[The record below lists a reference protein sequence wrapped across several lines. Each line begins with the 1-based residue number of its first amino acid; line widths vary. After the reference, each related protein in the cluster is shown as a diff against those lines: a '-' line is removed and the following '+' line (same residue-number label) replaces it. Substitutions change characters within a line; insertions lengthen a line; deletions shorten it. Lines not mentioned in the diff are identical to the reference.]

1 MSKTPKLEILPTT
14 PSAEVVA
21 KATAEVTV
29 TDARGRVITLK
40 KPGVLA
46 QFRLVEALGDSAK
59 NQTYLGMV
67 LPLIFVTA
75 IDGDPV
81 YQPSKKSEVEA
92 LIQQLND
99 EGIEAVMNGVNEN
112 FGKTDTDLDKERLK
126 NS

>member
-14 PSAEVVA
+14 PSAEIIA

-59 NQTYLGMV
+59 NDVYMGMV
-67 LPLIFVTA
+67 APLIFVSA

-92 LIQQLND
+92 LIQQLD
-99 EGIEAVMNGVNEN
+99 EDGLAAVMSKAMEA
-112 FGKTDTDLDKERLK
+112 FGNSDPEGDRAKLK
-126 NS
+126 N

>member
-1 MSKTPKLEILPTT
+1 MSKPQIELIQTT

-46 QFRLVEALGDSAK
+46 QFRLVEALGESAK
-59 NQTYLGMV
+59 NQVYMGMV
-67 LPLIFVTA
+67 MPLIYVAA

-81 YQPSKKSEVEA
+81 FQPSKKSEVEA
-92 LIQQLND
+92 LIQQLD
-99 EGIEAVMNGVNEN
+99 EDGLTAVMAKAQEA
-112 FGKTDTDLDKERLK
+112 FGKSDPETDRAALK
-126 NS
+126 N

>member
-1 MSKTPKLEILPTT
+1 MAKTPKLEILSTT
-14 PSAEVVA
+14 PSSEVVA

-46 QFRLVEALGDSAK
+46 QYRLVEALGDSAK
-59 NQTYLGMV
+59 NDVYMGMV
-67 LPLIFVTA
+67 APLIFVSA

-92 LIQQLND
+92 LIQQLD
-99 EGIEAVMNGVNEN
+99 EDGLTAVMEKAREA
-112 FGKTDTDLDKERLK
+112 FGNSDPEGDRAKLK
-126 NS
+126 N

>member
-21 KATAEVTV
+21 KATSEVTV

-59 NQTYLGMV
+59 NDVYMGMV
-67 LPLIFVTA
+67 APLIFVSA

-92 LIQQLND
+92 LIQQLD
-99 EGIEAVMNGVNEN
+99 EDGLTAVMEKAREA
-112 FGKTDTDLDKERLK
+112 FGNSDPEGDRAKLK
-126 NS
+126 N

>member
-14 PSAEVVA
+14 PSVEVIA

-59 NQTYLGMV
+59 NDVYMGMV
-67 LPLIFVTA
+67 APLIFVSA

-92 LIQQLND
+92 LIQQLD
-99 EGIEAVMNGVNEN
+99 EDGLTAVMEKAREA
-112 FGKTDTDLDKERLK
+112 FGNSDPEGDRAKLK
-126 NS
+126 N

>member
-1 MSKTPKLEILPTT
+1 MSKQPQLEILPTT

-46 QFRLVEALGDSAK
+46 QFRLVEALGDTAR
-59 NQTYLGMV
+59 NQTYVEMV
-67 LPLIFVTA
+67 SPLIYVSA

-81 YQPSKKSEVEA
+81 FPPSKKSEVEA
-92 LIQQLND
+92 LIQQLD
-99 EGIEAVMNGVNEN
+99 EDGLNAVIEKAHEA
-112 FGKTDTDLDKERLK
+112 FGKSDPEGDKAKLK
-126 NS
+126 N